1 MATLQEI
8 RAKLQ
13 ALEDKKS
20 GNKQSFGS
28 SLVYPFWNI
37 SENVPV
43 NVRFLPDADP
53 DNTYFWKELQM
64 INLEFPGVKGGDE
77 GKKVY
82 VKVPCVEMWGDVCP
96 VHAELRPWFKDPSL
110 EATARKYWKK
120 RSYMFQGFVIDN
132 PIPED
137 AESAPENPIRKFSIG
152 PQIFNLIKEAL
163 MDPEMTTLP
172 TDYLNGI
179 NFRIVRTKKP
189 GGEYNDY
196 NTSSWS
202 RRESALTEDQLEA
215 IEKYGLFN
223 LNDWAPK
230 RPTAAG
236 VNAIFEMFE
245 ASVEGDLY
253 DPERWGAFYKP
264 WGLEIAGTDN
274 SSSDRDEDAEI
285 STTTA
290 TPVAKVEAAKPA
302 VEIVEAKETV
312 TESPSVSAPSST
324 SAQDILAK
332 IRARTSN

>member
-13 ALEDKKS
+13 ALEDKKA

-37 SENVPV
+37 AENEPV
-43 NVRFLPDADP
+43 SLRFLPNAVEDEENP
-53 DNTYFWKELQM
+53 YFWKEIQM

-77 GKKVY
+77 TKRVF
-82 VKVPCVEMWGDVCP
+82 VKVPCVEMWGDTCP
-96 VHAELRPWFKDPSL
+96 VHAELRPWFKDSSL

-120 RSYMFQGFVIDN
+120 RSYIFQGFVIDN
-132 PIPED
+132 PIAED
-137 AESAPENPIRKFSIG
+137 AADAPENPIRKFSIG
-152 PQIFNLIKEAL
+152 PQIFNIIKEAL
-163 MDPEMTTLP
+163 MDPELDTLP

-179 NFRIVRTKKP
+179 NFRIIRTKKP

-202 RRESALTEDQLEA
+202 RKETSLTEEQAEA

-230 RPTAAG
+230 KPTADG

-245 ASVEGDLY
+245 ASVEGELY
-253 DPERWGAFYKP
+253 DPERWANFYRP
-264 WGLEIAGTDN
+264 WGLEYEGESKAK
-274 SSSDRDEDAEI
+274 
-285 STTTA
+285 TTETA
-290 TPVAKVEAAKPA
+290 PVVEAAATPA
-302 VEIVEAKETV
+302 VEIVEEEKETV
-312 TESPSVSAPSST
+312 TESPSASAPTST

-332 IRARTSN
+332 IRNRPQS

>member
-28 SLVYPFWNI
+28 SLVYPFWNVA
-37 SENVPV
+37 ENEPV
-43 NVRFLPDADP
+43 QLRFLPDANEE
-53 DNTYFWKELQM
+53 NTYFWKEVQQ

-77 GKKVY
+77 SKRVF
-82 VKVPCVEMWGDVCP
+82 VKVPCVEMWGDTCP

-120 RSYMFQGFVIDN
+120 RSFIFQGFVIDN
-132 PIPED
+132 PIAED
-137 AESAPENPIRKFSIG
+137 AETAPENPIRKFSIG
-152 PQIFNLIKEAL
+152 PQIFNIIKEAL
-163 MDPEMTTLP
+163 MDPELETLP

-179 NFRIVRTKKP
+179 NFRILRTKKP

-202 RRESALTEDQLEA
+202 RKETALTEEQLEA
-215 IEKYGLFN
+215 VEKYGLTD
-223 LNDWAPK
+223 LNEWTPK
-230 RPTAAG
+230 KPTAEG

-245 ASVEGDLY
+245 ASVEGELY
-253 DPERWGAFYKP
+253 DPERWGKFYRP
-264 WGLEIAGTDN
+264 WGLEIEGNADTD
-274 SSSDRDEDAEI
+274 
-285 STTTA
+285 TTTTESA
-290 TPVAKVEAAKPA
+290 PAAPAVTAPAAPA
-302 VEIVEAKETV
+302 VEIVEEKEAV
-312 TESPSVSAPSST
+312 TESPSADAPTST

-332 IRARTSN
+332 IRNRPQS

>member
-13 ALEDKKS
+13 ALEDKK

-37 SENVPV
+37 GENEPV
-43 NVRFLPDADP
+43 SLRFLPDANEE
-53 DNTYFWKELQM
+53 NTYFWKEIQQ
-64 INLEFPGVKGGDE
+64 INLDFPGVKGGDE
-77 GKKVY
+77 SKKVY
-82 VKVPCVEMWGDVCP
+82 VKVPCVEMWGDNCP

-110 EATARKYWKK
+110 ETTARKYWKK
-120 RSYMFQGFVIDN
+120 RSYIFQGFVVDN
-132 PIPED
+132 PIKED
-137 AESAPENPIRKFSIG
+137 AEDAPENPIRKFSIG
-152 PQIFNLIKEAL
+152 PQIFNIVKEAL
-163 MDPEMTTLP
+163 MDKELETLP

-179 NFRIVRTKKP
+179 NFRIIRTKKP

-202 RRESALTEDQLEA
+202 RKETALTEEQLEA

-230 RPTAAG
+230 RPTAEG

-253 DPERWGAFYKP
+253 DPERWGQYYKP
-264 WGLEIAGTDN
+264 WGLEIEN
-274 SSSDRDEDAEI
+274 SKPA
-285 STTTA
+285 TTTSTA
-290 TPVAKVEAAKPA
+290 TPAATVEVTAEPA
-302 VEIVEAKETV
+302 VEIVAEEKETV
-312 TESPSVSAPSST
+312 TASPSVSAPTST

-332 IRARTSN
+332 IRNRPQSPQS

>member
-13 ALEDKKS
+13 ALEDKKA

-28 SLVYPFWNI
+28 SLVYPFWNVA
-37 SENVPV
+37 ENEPV
-43 NVRFLPDADP
+43 QLRFLPNAVEDEENP
-53 DNTYFWKELQM
+53 YFWKEIQM

-77 GKKVY
+77 SKRVF
-82 VKVPCVEMWGDVCP
+82 VKVPCVEMWGDTCP

-120 RSYMFQGFVIDN
+120 RSYIFQGFVIDN
-132 PIPED
+132 PIAED
-137 AESAPENPIRKFSIG
+137 AAEAPENPIRKFSIG
-152 PQIFNLIKEAL
+152 PQIFNIIKEAL
-163 MDPEMTTLP
+163 MDPELDTLP

-179 NFRIVRTKKP
+179 NFRIIRTKKP

-202 RRESALTEDQLEA
+202 RKETPLTPEQAEA

-230 RPTAAG
+230 KPTADG

-245 ASVEGDLY
+245 ASVEGEGKTVELAATVSQT
-253 DPERWGAFYKP
+253 PAVE
-264 WGLEIAGTDN
+264 T
-274 SSSDRDEDAEI
+274 AE
-285 STTTA
+285 A
-290 TPVAKVEAAKPA
+290 PA
-302 VEIVEAKETV
+302 VEITEEKETV
-312 TESPSVSAPSST
+312 TESPSASAPTST

-332 IRARTSN
+332 IRNRPQS

>member
-8 RAKLQ
+8 RARLQ
-13 ALEDKKS
+13 AVEDKKA

-28 SLVYPFWNI
+28 SLVYPFWNVA
-37 SENVPV
+37 ENEPV
-43 NVRFLPDADP
+43 QLRFLPNAVEDEENP
-53 DNTYFWKELQM
+53 YFWKEIQM

-77 GKKVY
+77 SKKVY

-96 VHAELRPWFKDPSL
+96 VHAELRPWFKDSSL

-120 RSYMFQGFVIDN
+120 RSYIFQGFVIDN
-132 PIPED
+132 PIAED
-137 AESAPENPIRKFSIG
+137 AADAPENPIRKFSIG
-152 PQIFNLIKEAL
+152 PQIFNIIKEAL
-163 MDPEMTTLP
+163 MDPELESLP
-172 TDYLNGI
+172 TDYLAGI
-179 NFRIVRTKKP
+179 NFRIIRTKKP

-202 RRESALTEDQLEA
+202 RKETSLTEEQAEA

-230 RPTAAG
+230 RPTAEG

-253 DPERWGAFYKP
+253 DPEQWASFYRP
-264 WGLEIAGTDN
+264 WGLEYEGGNKSA
-274 SSSDRDEDAEI
+274 
-285 STTTA
+285 TTESA
-290 TPVAKVEAAKPA
+290 PAAPVIEAAVTPA
-302 VEIVEAKETV
+302 TVEIVEEKETV
-312 TESPSVSAPSST
+312 TASPSVSAPTST

-332 IRARTSN
+332 IRNRPQS

>member
-13 ALEDKKS
+13 ALEDKKA

-28 SLVYPFWNI
+28 SLVYPFWNVA
-37 SENVPV
+37 ENEPV
-43 NVRFLPDADP
+43 QLRFLPNAVEDEENP
-53 DNTYFWKELQM
+53 YFWKEIQM

-77 GKKVY
+77 SKRVF
-82 VKVPCVEMWGDVCP
+82 VKVPCVEMWGDTCP

-120 RSYMFQGFVIDN
+120 RSYIFQGFVIDN
-132 PIPED
+132 PIAED
-137 AESAPENPIRKFSIG
+137 AAEAPENPIRKFSIG
-152 PQIFNLIKEAL
+152 PQIFNIIKEAL
-163 MDPEMTTLP
+163 MDPELDTLP

-179 NFRIVRTKKP
+179 NFRIIRTKKP

-202 RRESALTEDQLEA
+202 RKETPLTPEQAEA

-230 RPTAAG
+230 KPTADG

-253 DPERWGAFYKP
+253 DPERWAKYYRP
-264 WGLEIAGTDN
+264 WGLEYEGESKPEGKTVELAATV
-274 SSSDRDEDAEI
+274 SQTPAVETAE
-285 STTTA
+285 A
-290 TPVAKVEAAKPA
+290 PA
-302 VEIVEAKETV
+302 VEITEEKETV
-312 TESPSVSAPSST
+312 TESPSASAPTST

-332 IRARTSN
+332 IRNRPQS

>member
-13 ALEDKKS
+13 ALEDKKA

-28 SLVYPFWNI
+28 SLVYPFWNVG
-37 SENVPV
+37 ENVPV
-43 NVRFLPDADP
+43 NIRFLPDADQ

-77 GKKVY
+77 SKKVY

-96 VHAELRPWFKDPSL
+96 VHAELRPWFKDTSL

-120 RSYMFQGFVIDN
+120 RSYIFQGFVIDN

-163 MDPEMTTLP
+163 MDPEMETLP

-179 NFRIVRTKKP
+179 NFRIIRTKKP

-202 RRESALTEDQLEA
+202 RKETSLTEDQLEA

-223 LNDWAPK
+223 LTDWAPK
-230 RPTAAG
+230 RPTAEG

-253 DPERWGAFYKP
+253 DPERWGTFYKP
-264 WGLEIAGTDN
+264 WGLEIEGSN
-274 SSSDRDEDAEI
+274 SSSDSDDDDD
-285 STTTA
+285 TTA
-290 TPVAKVEAAKPA
+290 NAAPTKAAPTSSLTVTPA
-302 VEIVEAKETV
+302 VEEKETV
-312 TESPSVSAPSST
+312 TESPSVSAPTST

-332 IRARTSN
+332 IRARTTT